1 MKIMMSAG
9 EASGDMHAA
18 AVAAEIKRE
27 YPDADIFGMGG
38 DNMRNAGVRIIYDIG
53 NLGIIGVVE
62 VIRHLSLFFKLR
74 TFLRHAMMEEKPDVV
89 VCVDYPGFNMKIA
102 HVAKELGIP

>member
-62 VIRHLSLFFKLR
+62 VIRHCVYISFKKHIKMICIRLFSIRF
-74 TFLRHAMMEEKPDVV
+74 
-89 VCVDYPGFNMKIA
+89 
-102 HVAKELGIP
+102 

>member
-18 AVAAEIKRE
+18 AVAVEIKRE
-27 YPDADIFGMGG
+27 YPGAEIFGMGG

-53 NLGIIGVVE
+53 NLGNYRSGRSHSSFITV
-62 VIRHLSLFFKLR
+62 F
-74 TFLRHAMMEEKPDVV
+74 
-89 VCVDYPGFNMKIA
+89 
-102 HVAKELGIP
+102 

>member
-1 MKIMMSAG
+1 
-9 EASGDMHAA
+9 MHAA

-53 NLGIIGVVE
+53 NL
-62 VIRHLSLFFKLR
+62 
-74 TFLRHAMMEEKPDVV
+74 
-89 VCVDYPGFNMKIA
+89 
-102 HVAKELGIP
+102 

>member
-1 MKIMMSAG
+1 
-9 EASGDMHAA
+9 
-18 AVAAEIKRE
+18 
-27 YPDADIFGMGG
+27 
-38 DNMRNAGVRIIYDIG
+38 MRNAGVRIIYDIG

-102 HVAKELGIP
+102 HVAKRAGHSGSVLYCTDNLGLAQGTGKEYCS

>member
-1 MKIMMSAG
+1 MQELLFYPWSRSIYENYDVCRRSFR
-9 EASGDMHAA
+9 DMHAA

-62 VIRHLSLFFKLR
+62 VIRHLSLFLSYGHS
-74 TFLRHAMMEEKPDVV
+74 LDM
-89 VCVDYPGFNMKIA
+89 
-102 HVAKELGIP
+102 L

>member
-62 VIRHLSLFFKLR
+62 VIYHCFLSYGHSLDML
-74 TFLRHAMMEEKPDVV
+74 
-89 VCVDYPGFNMKIA
+89 
-102 HVAKELGIP
+102 